1 MMKMAIDSEI
11 TQKNYERE
19 LRLCQKAGGDID
31 LYRRLSFDV
40 FQLEQIRLG
49 LEKGLPVE
57 NYLDPSLNWMEMEGI
72 RTDLETG
79 IDMSP
84 YLKKGFDRLQCA
96 EIRQGIQKKLDIS
109 KYANTQFLS
118 YQMQE
123 IRQGLEKGLDVDSYA
138 DVAFDWMQMKEIRQ
152 GLERGLPVELYAKP
166 TFKSSV
172 MRAVRL
178 GLLKKIDLS
187 GYAEKGYPG
196 RALMELGRGKAA
208 GNDLSEYLE
217 QGYNAEQLE
226 ELNNANEQ
234 GVNLLPY
241 FRKEFHGV
249 QMREIARGLKGNL
262 DVSLYARPEYNW
274 FQMREI
280 RLGLEDGID
289 VSQYARPE
297 FDVDQMKEIRRGLN
311 SGVDVSQYA
320 KVYYEPEQ
328 MEKMRKDLEESE
340 SEVSVKD
347 VKKLLQESENQ
358 PKEEKDERDELIASL
373 QELLH
378 LTDDEEET
386 DEEEMEELQEQQSKE
401 FLLQSCVVVSP
412 DRMKATIDFSE
423 LVDIM
428 PDYLEKLNEAEI
440 MRHLRHHDV
449 KQGIK
454 KDIIKKIVKNKVFD
468 RPVVVAE
475 GRPAKNGD
483 DGWYQYYFRRELKR
497 KPKVLENGTVDYKSM
512 ELFESVKRNQLVAE
526 YHSSTAGA
534 FGFDVLGNVV
544 APKRGKELPP
554 LRGQGFVMSEDKKKY
569 YSSLDGIIEVNDE
582 NRELTIRN
590 LYTVTGNVDVS
601 VGDIDFD
608 GDVDIMGNVD
618 PGFSVT
624 AAGNIMI
631 GGNCEGAKIVAGKN
645 IVIRKGCQGQGKSM
659 IVAGGDITGQFFE
672 SVNLE
677 AAGNVE
683 ASYLLNCQVKA
694 QGKLLVQGR
703 KGVII
708 GGYICAKQ
716 GVSCYG
722 IGNVAEV
729 KTVLEVGIDKED
741 MMSYQELTKKIA
753 KVDAQLKSCETAL
766 YKFMEQ
772 PVRDEKITAL
782 CDKLTKA
789 IYTEKQEKKDLLKKR
804 EEKMAQM
811 TVQKAAKVEVKGRVY
826 PGTLLYISSDPF
838 QVREVYSNIEFK
850 KRDNQIERV
859 AK

>member
-19 LRLCQKAGGDID
+19 LQLCQKAGGDID

-79 IDMSP
+79 IDMGP

-347 VKKLLQESENQ
+347 VKKLLQESENR

-544 APKRGKELPP
+544 APKRGKDLPP

-631 GGNCEGAKIVAGKN
+631 GGNCEGAKIV
-645 IVIRKGCQGQGKSM
+645 
-659 IVAGGDITGQFFE
+659 
-672 SVNLE
+672 
-677 AAGNVE
+677 
-683 ASYLLNCQVKA
+683 VKA